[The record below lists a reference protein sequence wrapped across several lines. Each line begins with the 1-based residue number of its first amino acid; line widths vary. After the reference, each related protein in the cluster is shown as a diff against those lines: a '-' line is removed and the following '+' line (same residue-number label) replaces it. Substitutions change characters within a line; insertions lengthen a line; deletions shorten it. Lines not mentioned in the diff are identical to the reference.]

1 MNKKRK
7 GVSPLQKILATMAVV
22 MLLVGVVA
30 WAKNTYFTSS
40 KEAIASDSL
49 TEEELN
55 AAKANLTV
63 DLDSEILQAAFP
75 NVSREFL
82 YSSMPSQN
90 ETRVAAAG
98 FSSAL
103 TYPFTGVIQQDG
115 QSYSDETVRM
125 WWETE
130 LTEEL
135 LRNPVYGAAVARAL
149 SESKFSDGST
159 LLDLNPWLGE
169 FVQKYD
175 AAFQDGGLG
184 NGHFLTKEVADGP
197 ILVSDEYR
205 KYAIGT
211 RWLLDRFI
219 VKGVS
224 RLYAEKHWGLQPAN
238 DLQPSRIK
246 AEAFEE
252 PEDRDA
258 LVVSFL
264 TKSGKNALI
273 IGFNVHD
280 KRPEIP
286 GSRPRPV
293 PEESPQ
299 ETPKETKP
307 EPTKPGRDPEPTTTT
322 PETTKPAPTKP
333 GRDPE
338 PTKPTVPKETK
349 PEPTKPT
356 VPKETK
362 PEPTKPTVPKET
374 KPEPTTPAPTKPE
387 PTTPAPTTPAPTPET
402 KDRSKDAIDRNGGQ
416 WGGNSNRVGNDEFEL
431 SDHIGETGK
440 GHGDPAKETP
450 ATPTQ
455 DQSSA
460 NVSVNGV
467 DNNRTHYETEVET
480 QSSWKNNQGQ
490 NLITGSK
497 ETAAGSGNSS
507 GNTGNS
513 AGSSTATEGTPLTG
527 YGEEFHLED

>member
-22 MLLVGVVA
+22 MLLVGVIA
-30 WAKNTYFTSS
+30 WAKNTYFVGT

-49 TEEELN
+49 TEEELK
-55 AAKANLTV
+55 AAKADLTV
-63 DLDSEILQAAFP
+63 DLDSEILQSAFP

-82 YSSMPSQN
+82 YSSMPVNN
-90 ETRVAAAG
+90 EDRTTAAG

-103 TYPFTGVIQQDG
+103 SYPFSGASQKDG
-115 QSYSDETVRM
+115 QSYSDETVRA

-175 AAFQDGGLG
+175 AAFQGDGRG
-184 NGHFLTKEVADGP
+184 NGYFLTKETADGP

-205 KYAIGT
+205 RYAVGT
-211 RWLLDRFI
+211 RWLLDRFVI
-219 VKGVS
+219 KGVS
-224 RLYAEKHWGLQPAN
+224 KLYAEKHWGLQPAN

-286 GSRPRPV
+286 GTRPKPV

-299 ETPKETKP
+299 ETPQETKP
-307 EPTKPGRDPEPTTTT
+307 VPTKPHRD
-322 PETTKPAPTKP
+322 
-333 GRDPE
+333 
-338 PTKPTVPKETK
+338 
-349 PEPTKPT
+349 
-356 VPKETK
+356 
-362 PEPTKPTVPKET
+362 
-374 KPEPTTPAPTKPE
+374 PEPTTPAPTKPHRDPE
-387 PTTPAPTTPAPTPET
+387 PKPTKPTTPETTPTPTKPTTPETTPAPTKPVPTTTPET
-402 KDRSKDAIDRNGGQ
+402 KDRSKDAIDRDGGK
-416 WGGNSNRVGNDEFEL
+416 WGGNSNRIGNNEFEPT
-431 SDHIGETGK
+431 DHVGETGK

-455 DQSSA
+455 DQSHQD
-460 NVSVNGV
+460 VKV
-467 DNNRTHYETEVET
+467 DHVDQNKMNYETIPET
-480 QSSWKNNQGQ
+480 QSSWKTNQGQ
-490 NLITGSK
+490 NLITGIQENGSGNS
-497 ETAAGSGNSS
+497 GSGNSS
-507 GNTGNS
+507 AGN
-513 AGSSTATEGTPLTG
+513 STATEGTPLTG

>member
-1 MNKKRK
+1 MNKKKRK
-7 GVSPLQKILATMAVV
+7 GVSPFNKILVAMVAILVIMGGAV
-22 MLLVGVVA
+22 
-30 WAKNTYFTSS
+30 WAKNTYFNSN

-49 TEEELN
+49 TEEELK
-55 AAKANLTV
+55 AAKADLTV
-63 DLDSEILQAAFP
+63 DLDAEVLQAAFP
-75 NVSREFL
+75 NVSREFM

-103 TYPFTGVIQQDG
+103 TYPFTSVIQQDG

-135 LRNPVYGAAVARAL
+135 LRNPVYGVAVARAL

-159 LLDLNPWLGE
+159 LLDLNPWLAE

-175 AAFQDGGLG
+175 AAFQGDGKG
-184 NGHFLTKEVADGP
+184 NGYFLTKETADGP

-205 KYAIGT
+205 RYAVGT

-219 VKGVS
+219 VKGVNK
-224 RLYAEKHWGLQPAN
+224 LYAEKHWGLQPAN

-258 LVVSFL
+258 LVASFL

-273 IGFNVHD
+273 IGFNIHD

-286 GSRPRPV
+286 GSRPKPV

-322 PETTKPAPTKP
+322 PETTKPAPTRP
-333 GRDPE
+333 HRDPE
-338 PTKPTVPKETK
+338 PTRPTTPETTRPEPTRPTTPETTK
-349 PEPTKPT
+349 PEPTR
-356 VPKETK
+356 
-362 PEPTKPTVPKET
+362 
-374 KPEPTTPAPTKPE
+374 PTTPE
-387 PTTPAPTTPAPTPET
+387 STTPAPTPET
-402 KDRSKDAIDRNGGQ
+402 KKERSKDSVNHGG
-416 WGGNSNRVGNDEFEL
+416 GRVGGGSTVIGTDAYEPNDP
-431 SDHIGETGK
+431 ITETGK

-467 DNNRTHYETEVET
+467 DNNRTHYETEAET

-497 ETAAGSGNSS
+497 ETAGS

-513 AGSSTATEGTPLTG
+513 GNAAGGNSGTATEGTPLSG

>member
-1 MNKKRK
+1 MNR
-7 GVSPLQKILATMAVV
+7 ILATMMVV
-22 MLLVGVVA
+22 LMLVGGVA
-30 WAKNTYFTSS
+30 WAKNTYLKDS

-49 TEEELN
+49 TDEELK
-55 AAKANLTV
+55 AAKADLTV
-63 DLDSEILQAAFP
+63 DLDAEILNSAYP
-75 NVSREFL
+75 EVSRELL

-90 ETRVAAAG
+90 EARVAAAG

-103 TYPFTGVIQQDG
+103 TFPFSGASQKDG
-115 QSYSDETVRM
+115 QSYSDETVQG
-125 WWETE
+125 WWQQE

-135 LRNPVYGAAVARAL
+135 LRNPVYGVAVARAL

-184 NGHFLTKEVADGP
+184 NGYFLTKEVADGP
-197 ILVSDEYR
+197 ILVTDEYR
-205 KYAIGT
+205 HYAVGT
-211 RWLLDRFI
+211 RWLLDRFVI
-219 VKGVS
+219 KGVS
-224 RLYAEKHWGLQPAN
+224 RLYAEKHWGLRPAN

-252 PEDRDA
+252 PEDRDS

-286 GSRPRPV
+286 GSKPKPV
-293 PEESPQ
+293 PEETPQ
-299 ETPKETKP
+299 ETPQETKP
-307 EPTKPGRDPEPTTTT
+307 APTKPGRDPEPTTTT

-338 PTKPTVPKETK
+338 PTKPTPQETTRPHRDPDPKPTK
-349 PEPTKPT
+349 PGKDPDPTKPTPEPTK
-356 VPKETK
+356 
-362 PEPTKPTVPKET
+362 
-374 KPEPTTPAPTKPE
+374 
-387 PTTPAPTTPAPTPET
+387 PTTPAPTTTTPET
-402 KDRSKDAIDRNGGQ
+402 KKERSKDSVNNGG
-416 WGGNSNRVGNDEFEL
+416 GRVGGGSTVIGTDAYEPNDP
-431 SDHIGETGK
+431 ITETGK

-455 DQSSA
+455 DQS
-460 NVSVNGV
+460 NVNVNVNGV
-467 DNNRTHYETEVET
+467 DNNRTHYETEAET

-497 ETAAGSGNSS
+497 ETAAGSGN
-507 GNTGNS
+507 TGNS
-513 AGSSTATEGTPLTG
+513 GNSSAGNSTATEGTPLTG

>member
-1 MNKKRK
+1 MKNRKK
-7 GVSPLQKILATMAVV
+7 GVSPFQKILATMVVV
-22 MLLVGVVA
+22 MLLVGVIA
-30 WAKNTYFTSS
+30 WAKNTYFNGN

-49 TEEELN
+49 TEEELK
-55 AAKANLTV
+55 AAKADLTV
-63 DLDSEILQAAFP
+63 DLDEEVIQAAFP
-75 NVSREFL
+75 NVSRELL
-82 YSSMPSQN
+82 YSSMPSEN
-90 ETRVAAAG
+90 ETRVAAAS

-125 WWETE
+125 WWEKE

-175 AAFQDGGLG
+175 AAFQGDGRG
-184 NGHFLTKEVADGP
+184 NGYFLTKETADGP

-205 KYAIGT
+205 RYAVGT
-211 RWLLDRFI
+211 RWLLDRFVI
-219 VKGVS
+219 KGVS
-224 RLYAEKHWGLQPAN
+224 KLYAEKHWGLQPAN

-286 GSRPRPV
+286 GSKPKPV
-293 PEESPQ
+293 PEETPQ
-299 ETPKETKP
+299 ETPQETKP
-307 EPTKPGRDPEPTTTT
+307 APTKPGRDPEPTTTT

-338 PTKPTVPKETK
+338 PTKPTPQETTRPHRDPDPKPTK
-349 PEPTKPT
+349 PGKDPDPTKPTPEPTK
-356 VPKETK
+356 
-362 PEPTKPTVPKET
+362 
-374 KPEPTTPAPTKPE
+374 
-387 PTTPAPTTPAPTPET
+387 PTTPAPTTTTPET
-402 KDRSKDAIDRNGGQ
+402 KKERSKDSVNNGG
-416 WGGNSNRVGNDEFEL
+416 GRVGGGSTVIGTDVYEPNDP
-431 SDHIGETGK
+431 ITETGK

-455 DQSSA
+455 DQSNA

-467 DNNRTHYETEVET
+467 DNNRTHYETEAET

-497 ETAAGSGNSS
+497 ETAAGSGNTGNSS
-507 GNTGNS
+507 GNSS
-513 AGSSTATEGTPLTG
+513 AGNSTATEGTPLTG

>member
-1 MNKKRK
+1 MNKRRK

-22 MLLVGVVA
+22 MLLVGIVA
-30 WAKNTYFTSS
+30 WAKNTYFSGS

-55 AAKANLTV
+55 QAKADLTV
-63 DLDSEILQAAFP
+63 DLDSEMLQAAYP
-75 NVSREFL
+75 EVSREFL
-82 YSSMPSQN
+82 YSSMPSEN
-90 ETRVAAAG
+90 KARVAAAG
-98 FSSAL
+98 FSTAL
-103 TYPFTGVIQQDG
+103 AFPFSDASQKDG
-115 QSYSDETVRM
+115 QSYSDEIVKG

-135 LRNPVYGAAVARAL
+135 LRNPVYGIAVARAL

-184 NGHFLTKEVADGP
+184 NGYFLTKETADGP
-197 ILVSDEYR
+197 ILVSEEYR
-205 KYAIGT
+205 KYAVGT
-211 RWLLDRFI
+211 RWFLDRLVI
-219 VKGVS
+219 KGVS
-224 RLYAEKHWGLQPAN
+224 KLYAEKHWGLRPAN
-238 DLQPSRIK
+238 DLQPSRVK

-264 TKSGKNALI
+264 TKSGKNVLV

-286 GSRPRPV
+286 GSKPKPV

-299 ETPKETKP
+299 ETPQETKP
-307 EPTKPGRDPEPTTTT
+307 EPTKPGKDPEPTT
-322 PETTKPAPTKP
+322 PAPTKP

-338 PTKPTVPKETK
+338 PTRPHRDPD
-349 PEPTKPT
+349 PTKPT
-356 VPKETK
+356 
-362 PEPTKPTVPKET
+362 PE
-374 KPEPTTPAPTKPE
+374 TTPTPT
-387 PTTPAPTTPAPTPET
+387 PTPET
-402 KDRSKDAIDRNGGQ
+402 KKERSKDPVNNGGAKV
-416 WGGNSNRVGNDEFEL
+416 GGGSTVIGTDSYEPNDP
-431 SDHIGETGK
+431 ITETGK

-455 DQSSA
+455 DQSHQ
-460 NVSVNGV
+460 NVTV
-467 DNNRTHYETEVET
+467 DHVDQNKMDYGTIPET
-480 QSSWKNNQGQ
+480 QSSWKTDQGQ
-490 NLITGSK
+490 NLITGTQANQGNS
-497 ETAAGSGNSS
+497 GSGNSA
-507 GNTGNS
+507 GN
-513 AGSSTATEGTPLTG
+513 SSTATEGTPLTG

>member
-1 MNKKRK
+1 
-7 GVSPLQKILATMAVV
+7 
-22 MLLVGVVA
+22 MLLVGVIA
-30 WAKNTYFTSS
+30 WAKNTYFNGN

-49 TEEELN
+49 TEEELK
-55 AAKANLTV
+55 AAKADLTV
-63 DLDSEILQAAFP
+63 DLDEEVIQAAFP
-75 NVSREFL
+75 NVSRELL
-82 YSSMPSQN
+82 YSSMPSEN

-125 WWETE
+125 WWEKE

-169 FVQKYD
+169 FVQEYD

-211 RWLLDRFI
+211 RWLLDRFVI
-219 VKGVS
+219 KGVNK
-224 RLYAEKHWGLQPAN
+224 LYAEKHWGLQPAN
-238 DLQPSRIK
+238 DLQPSRVK

-286 GSRPRPV
+286 GSRPKPV

-307 EPTKPGRDPEPTTTT
+307 EPTKPGKDPEPTTTAPQETKPAPTKPHRDPEPTRPTT
-322 PETTKPAPTKP
+322 PETTKP
-333 GRDPE
+333 E
-338 PTKPTVPKETK
+338 PTRPTTPETTK
-349 PEPTKPT
+349 PEPTRPT
-356 VPKETK
+356 T
-362 PEPTKPTVPKET
+362 
-374 KPEPTTPAPTKPE
+374 PEPTTPT
-387 PTTPAPTTPAPTPET
+387 PTPET
-402 KDRSKDAIDRNGGQ
+402 KKERSKDSVNHGG
-416 WGGNSNRVGNDEFEL
+416 GRVGGGSTVIGTDSYEPNDP
-431 SDHIGETGK
+431 IAETGK

-455 DQSSA
+455 DQSNA

-467 DNNRTHYETEVET
+467 DNNRTHYETEAET

-497 ETAAGSGNSS
+497 ETAAGSGNT

-513 AGSSTATEGTPLTG
+513 SAGNSTATEGTPLSG

>member
-1 MNKKRK
+1 MNRNTRK

-30 WAKNTYFTSS
+30 WAKNTYFAGN

-55 AAKANLTV
+55 QAKADLTV
-63 DLDSEILQAAFP
+63 DLNAEVLQAAFP

-135 LRNPVYGAAVARAL
+135 LRNPVYGVAVARAL

-159 LLDLNPWLGE
+159 LLDLNPWLAE

-175 AAFQDGGLG
+175 AAFQGDGKG
-184 NGHFLTKEVADGP
+184 NGYFLTKETADGP

-205 KYAIGT
+205 KYAVGT
-211 RWLLDRFI
+211 RWLLDRFV

-238 DLQPSRIK
+238 DLQPSRTK

-258 LVVSFL
+258 LVASFL

-273 IGFNVHD
+273 IGLNVHD

-286 GSRPRPV
+286 GSRPKPV

-333 GRDPE
+333 GRD
-338 PTKPTVPKETK
+338 
-349 PEPTKPT
+349 
-356 VPKETK
+356 

-467 DNNRTHYETEVET
+467 DNNRTHYETEAET

-507 GNTGNS
+507 GNTGSS

>member
-1 MNKKRK
+1 MNKKKRK
-7 GVSPLQKILATMAVV
+7 GVSPFNKILVAMVAILVIMGGAV
-22 MLLVGVVA
+22 
-30 WAKNTYFTSS
+30 WAKNTYFNSN

-49 TEEELN
+49 TEEELK
-55 AAKANLTV
+55 AAKADLTV
-63 DLDSEILQAAFP
+63 DLDSEVLNSAYP
-75 NVSREFL
+75 DVSREFL
-82 YSSMPSQN
+82 YSSMPSEN
-90 ETRVAAAG
+90 EARVAAAS

-103 TYPFTGVIQQDG
+103 SYPFSGASQKDG
-115 QSYSDETVRM
+115 QAYSSETVQG
-125 WWETE
+125 WWQSE

-175 AAFQDGGLG
+175 AAFQGDGKG
-184 NGHFLTKEVADGP
+184 NGYFLTKETADGP

-205 KYAIGT
+205 RYAVGT
-211 RWLLDRFI
+211 RWLLDRFVI
-219 VKGVS
+219 KGVS
-224 RLYAEKHWGLQPAN
+224 KFYAEKHWGLQAAN

-258 LVVSFL
+258 LVASFL
-264 TKSGKNALI
+264 TKSGKNVLI

-286 GSRPRPV
+286 GSRPKPV

-307 EPTKPGRDPEPTTTT
+307 APTKPGRDPEPTTTT
-322 PETTKPAPTKP
+322 PETTKPTPTRP
-333 GRDPE
+333 HRDPE
-338 PTKPTVPKETK
+338 PTRPTTPETTK
-349 PEPTKPT
+349 PEPTRPT
-356 VPKETK
+356 TPETTK
-362 PEPTKPTVPKET
+362 PEPTRPTT
-374 KPEPTTPAPTKPE
+374 PEPTTPT
-387 PTTPAPTTPAPTPET
+387 PTPET
-402 KDRSKDAIDRNGGQ
+402 KKERSKDSVNHGG
-416 WGGNSNRVGNDEFEL
+416 GRVGGGSTVIGTDSYEPNDP
-431 SDHIGETGK
+431 IAETGK

-467 DNNRTHYETEVET
+467 DNNRTHYETEAET

-497 ETAAGSGNSS
+497 ETAGSGNSS
-507 GNTGNS
+507 GNSGNSS
-513 AGSSTATEGTPLTG
+513 AGSSGTATEGTPLTG

>member
-1 MNKKRK
+1 MKNRKK
-7 GVSPLQKILATMAVV
+7 GVSPFQKILATMVVV
-22 MLLVGVVA
+22 MLLVGVIA
-30 WAKNTYFTSS
+30 WAKNTYFNGN

-49 TEEELN
+49 TEEELK
-55 AAKANLTV
+55 AAKADLTV
-63 DLDSEILQAAFP
+63 DLDEEVIQAAFP
-75 NVSREFL
+75 NVSRELL
-82 YSSMPSQN
+82 YSSMPSEN

-115 QSYSDETVRM
+115 QYYSDETVRM
-125 WWETE
+125 WWEKE

-175 AAFQDGGLG
+175 AAFQGDGRG
-184 NGHFLTKEVADGP
+184 NGYFLTKETADGP

-205 KYAIGT
+205 RYAVGT
-211 RWLLDRFI
+211 RWLLDRFVI
-219 VKGVS
+219 KGVS
-224 RLYAEKHWGLQPAN
+224 KLYAEKHWGLQPAN

-280 KRPEIP
+280 KRPEIS
-286 GSRPRPV
+286 GSKPKPV
-293 PEESPQ
+293 PEETPQ
-299 ETPKETKP
+299 ETPQETKP
-307 EPTKPGRDPEPTTTT
+307 APTKPGRDPEPTTTT

-338 PTKPTVPKETK
+338 PTKPTPQETTRPHRDPDPKPTK
-349 PEPTKPT
+349 PGKDPDPTKPTPEPTK
-356 VPKETK
+356 
-362 PEPTKPTVPKET
+362 
-374 KPEPTTPAPTKPE
+374 
-387 PTTPAPTTPAPTPET
+387 PTTPAPTTTTPET
-402 KDRSKDAIDRNGGQ
+402 KKERSKDSVNNGG
-416 WGGNSNRVGNDEFEL
+416 GRVGGGSTVIGTDVYEPNDP
-431 SDHIGETGK
+431 ITETGK

-455 DQSSA
+455 DQSNA

-467 DNNRTHYETEVET
+467 DNNRTHYETEAET

-497 ETAAGSGNSS
+497 ETAAGSGN
-507 GNTGNS
+507 TGNS
-513 AGSSTATEGTPLTG
+513 SAGNSTATEGTPLSG

>member
-1 MNKKRK
+1 MNRNTKK
-7 GVSPLQKILATMAVV
+7 GVSPFQKILITMVAILAI
-22 MLLVGVVA
+22 MGGVV
-30 WAKNTYFTSS
+30 WAKNTYFKDS

-49 TEEELN
+49 TDEELK
-55 AAKANLTV
+55 AAKADLTV
-63 DLDSEILQAAFP
+63 DLDAEILNSAYP
-75 NVSREFL
+75 EVSRELL

-90 ETRVAAAG
+90 EARVAAAG

-103 TYPFTGVIQQDG
+103 TFPFSGASQKDG
-115 QSYSDETVRM
+115 QSYSDETVQG
-125 WWETE
+125 WWQQE

-135 LRNPVYGAAVARAL
+135 LRNPVYGVAVARAL

-184 NGHFLTKEVADGP
+184 NGYFLTKEVADGP
-197 ILVSDEYR
+197 ILVTNEYR
-205 KYAIGT
+205 RYAVGT
-211 RWLLDRFI
+211 RWLLDRFVI
-219 VKGVS
+219 KGVS
-224 RLYAEKHWGLQPAN
+224 RLYAEKHWGLRPAN

-264 TKSGKNALI
+264 TKSGKNVLV

-286 GSRPRPV
+286 GSRPKPV
-293 PEESPQ
+293 PEETPK
-299 ETPKETKP
+299 ETPQETKP
-307 EPTKPGRDPEPTTTT
+307 EPTKPGKDPEPTT
-322 PETTKPAPTKP
+322 PAPTKP

-338 PTKPTVPKETK
+338 PTKPHRDPDPKPTK
-349 PEPTKPT
+349 PGKDPDPTKPT
-356 VPKETK
+356 
-362 PEPTKPTVPKET
+362 
-374 KPEPTTPAPTKPE
+374 PE
-387 PTTPAPTTPAPTPET
+387 PTTPAPTTTPET
-402 KDRSKDAIDRNGGQ
+402 KKERSKDSVNNGG
-416 WGGNSNRVGNDEFEL
+416 GRVGGG
-431 SDHIGETGK
+431 STVIGTDAYEPKDPITETGK

-455 DQSSA
+455 DQSHQD
-460 NVSVNGV
+460 VKV
-467 DNNRTHYETEVET
+467 DHVDQNKMNYETIPET
-480 QSSWKNNQGQ
+480 QSSWKTNQGQ
-490 NLITGSK
+490 NLITGTQ
-497 ETAAGSGNSS
+497 ENAGSGSGS

-513 AGSSTATEGTPLTG
+513 GNSSAGGNSSTATEGTPLTG

>member
-1 MNKKRK
+1 MKNRKK
-7 GVSPLQKILATMAVV
+7 GVSPFQKILATMVVV
-22 MLLVGVVA
+22 MLLVGVIA
-30 WAKNTYFTSS
+30 WAKNTYFNGN

-49 TEEELN
+49 TEEELK
-55 AAKANLTV
+55 AAKADLTV
-63 DLDSEILQAAFP
+63 DLDEEVIQAAFP
-75 NVSREFL
+75 NVSRELL
-82 YSSMPSQN
+82 YSSMPSEN

-125 WWETE
+125 WWEKE

-169 FVQKYD
+169 FVQEYD

-211 RWLLDRFI
+211 RWLLDRFVI
-219 VKGVS
+219 KGVNK
-224 RLYAEKHWGLQPAN
+224 LYAEKHWGLRPAN
-238 DLQPSRIK
+238 DLQPSRVK

-286 GSRPRPV
+286 GSRPKPV

-307 EPTKPGRDPEPTTTT
+307 EPTKPGKDPEPTTTAPQETKPAPTKPHRDPEPTRPTT
-322 PETTKPAPTKP
+322 PETTKP
-333 GRDPE
+333 E
-338 PTKPTVPKETK
+338 PTRPTTPETTK
-349 PEPTKPT
+349 PEPTRPT
-356 VPKETK
+356 T
-362 PEPTKPTVPKET
+362 
-374 KPEPTTPAPTKPE
+374 PEPTTPT
-387 PTTPAPTTPAPTPET
+387 PTPET
-402 KDRSKDAIDRNGGQ
+402 KKERSKDSVNHGG
-416 WGGNSNRVGNDEFEL
+416 GRVGGGSTVIGTDSYEPNDP
-431 SDHIGETGK
+431 IAETGK

-467 DNNRTHYETEVET
+467 DNNRTHYETEAET

-507 GNTGNS
+507 GNNS
-513 AGSSTATEGTPLTG
+513 AGNSGTATEGTPLTG

>member
-1 MNKKRK
+1 MNKRRK

-22 MLLVGVVA
+22 MLLVGIVA
-30 WAKNTYFTSS
+30 WAKNTYFSGS

-55 AAKANLTV
+55 QAKADLTV
-63 DLDSEILQAAFP
+63 DLDSEVLQAAFP

-82 YSSMPSQN
+82 YSSMPSEN
-90 ETRVAAAG
+90 KARVAAAG

-103 TYPFTGVIQQDG
+103 TYPFSGVSQKDG
-115 QSYSDETVRM
+115 QSYSDETVKG

-135 LRNPVYGAAVARAL
+135 LRNPVYGIAVARAL

-159 LLDLNPWLGE
+159 LLDLNPWLAE

-184 NGHFLTKEVADGP
+184 NGYFLTKETADGP
-197 ILVSDEYR
+197 ILVSEEYR
-205 KYAIGT
+205 KYAVGT
-211 RWLLDRFI
+211 RWLLDRLVI
-219 VKGVS
+219 KGVS
-224 RLYAEKHWGLQPAN
+224 KLYAEKHWGLRPAN
-238 DLQPSRIK
+238 DLQPSRVK

-264 TKSGKNALI
+264 TKSGKNVLV

-286 GSRPRPV
+286 GSRPKPV

-299 ETPKETKP
+299 ETPQETKP
-307 EPTKPGRDPEPTTTT
+307 EPTKPGKDPEPTT
-322 PETTKPAPTKP
+322 PAPTKP

-338 PTKPTVPKETK
+338 PTRPHRDPD
-349 PEPTKPT
+349 PTKPT
-356 VPKETK
+356 
-362 PEPTKPTVPKET
+362 PE
-374 KPEPTTPAPTKPE
+374 TTPTPT
-387 PTTPAPTTPAPTPET
+387 PTPET
-402 KDRSKDAIDRNGGQ
+402 KKERSKDPVNNGG
-416 WGGNSNRVGNDEFEL
+416 GRVGGGSTVIGTDSYEPNDP
-431 SDHIGETGK
+431 ITETGK
-440 GHGDPAKETP
+440 GHGDPTKETP

-455 DQSSA
+455 DQSHQ
-460 NVSVNGV
+460 NVTV
-467 DNNRTHYETEVET
+467 DHVDQNKMDYGTIPET
-480 QSSWKNNQGQ
+480 QSSWKTDQGQ
-490 NLITGSK
+490 NLITGTQANQGNS
-497 ETAAGSGNSS
+497 GSGNSA
-507 GNTGNS
+507 GNS
-513 AGSSTATEGTPLTG
+513 STVTEGTPLTG

>member
-1 MNKKRK
+1 MKNRKK
-7 GVSPLQKILATMAVV
+7 GVSPFQKILATMVVV
-22 MLLVGVVA
+22 MLLVGVIA
-30 WAKNTYFTSS
+30 WAKNTYFNGN

-49 TEEELN
+49 TEEELK
-55 AAKANLTV
+55 AAKADLTV

-75 NVSREFL
+75 NVSRELL
-82 YSSMPSQN
+82 YSSMPSEN

-135 LRNPVYGAAVARAL
+135 LRNPVYAVAVARAL

-169 FVQKYD
+169 FVQEYD

-211 RWLLDRFI
+211 RWLLDRFV

-224 RLYAEKHWGLQPAN
+224 KLYAEKHWGLRPAN

-258 LVVSFL
+258 LVASFL

-286 GSRPRPV
+286 GSRPKPV

-307 EPTKPGRDPEPTTTT
+307 EPTKPGKDPEHTTTA
-322 PETTKPAPTKP
+322 PQETKPAPTKP
-333 GRDPE
+333 HRDPE
-338 PTKPTVPKETK
+338 PTRPTTPET
-349 PEPTKPT
+349 
-356 VPKETK
+356 
-362 PEPTKPTVPKET
+362 T
-374 KPEPTTPAPTKPE
+374 KPEPTTPAPTKP
-387 PTTPAPTTPAPTPET
+387 APTTTPET
-402 KDRSKDAIDRNGGQ
+402 KKERSKDSVNNGG
-416 WGGNSNRVGNDEFEL
+416 GRVGGGSTVIGSDAYEPNDP
-431 SDHIGETGK
+431 ITETGK

-467 DNNRTHYETEVET
+467 DNNRTHYETEAET

-513 AGSSTATEGTPLTG
+513 AGNSTATEGTPLTG

>member
-1 MNKKRK
+1 MKNRKK
-7 GVSPLQKILATMAVV
+7 GVSPFQKILATMVVV
-22 MLLVGVVA
+22 MLLVGVIA
-30 WAKNTYFTSS
+30 WAKNTYFNGN

-49 TEEELN
+49 TEEELK
-55 AAKANLTV
+55 AAKADLTV
-63 DLDSEILQAAFP
+63 DLDEEVIQAAFP
-75 NVSREFL
+75 NVSRELL
-82 YSSMPSQN
+82 YSSMPSEN

-125 WWETE
+125 WWEKE

-169 FVQKYD
+169 FVQEYD

-211 RWLLDRFI
+211 RWLLDRFVI
-219 VKGVS
+219 KGVNK
-224 RLYAEKHWGLQPAN
+224 LYAEKHWGLQPAN
-238 DLQPSRIK
+238 DLQPSRVK

-286 GSRPRPV
+286 GSRPKPV

-307 EPTKPGRDPEPTTTT
+307 EPTKPGKDPEPTTTA
-322 PETTKPAPTKP
+322 PQETKPAPTKP
-333 GRDPE
+333 HRDPE
-338 PTKPTVPKETK
+338 PTRPTT
-349 PEPTKPT
+349 
-356 VPKETK
+356 
-362 PEPTKPTVPKET
+362 
-374 KPEPTTPAPTKPE
+374 PEPTTPT
-387 PTTPAPTTPAPTPET
+387 PTPET
-402 KDRSKDAIDRNGGQ
+402 KKERSKDSVNHGG
-416 WGGNSNRVGNDEFEL
+416 GRVGGGSTVIGTDSYEPNDP
-431 SDHIGETGK
+431 IAETGK

-455 DQSSA
+455 DQSNA

-467 DNNRTHYETEVET
+467 DNNRTHYETEAET

-497 ETAAGSGNSS
+497 ETAAGSGNT

-513 AGSSTATEGTPLTG
+513 SAGNSTATEGTPLSG

>member
-1 MNKKRK
+1 MKNNRK
-7 GVSPLQKILATMAVV
+7 GVSPLQKILITMVAILAI
-22 MLLVGVVA
+22 MGGVV
-30 WAKNTYFTSS
+30 WAKNTYFAGN

-49 TEEELN
+49 TEEELKS
-55 AAKANLTV
+55 AKADLTV
-63 DLDSEILQAAFP
+63 DLDAEVLQAAYP

-82 YSSMPSQN
+82 YSSMPVN
-90 ETRVAAAG
+90 NNDRVAAAG

-103 TYPFTGVIQQDG
+103 CYPFSGASQKDG
-115 QSYSDETVRM
+115 QSYSDETVQK
-125 WWETE
+125 WWQQE

-169 FVQKYD
+169 FVQEYD
-175 AAFQDGGLG
+175 AAFQGDGKG
-184 NGHFLTKEVADGP
+184 NGHFLTKETADGP
-197 ILVSDEYR
+197 ILVTEEYR
-205 KYAIGT
+205 KYAVGT
-211 RWLLDRFI
+211 RWLLDRFVI
-219 VKGVS
+219 KGVNK
-224 RLYAEKHWGLQPAN
+224 LYAEKHWGLRPAN

-286 GSRPRPV
+286 GSRPKPV
-293 PEESPQ
+293 PEETPQ
-299 ETPKETKP
+299 ETPQE
-307 EPTKPGRDPEPTTTT
+307 
-322 PETTKPAPTKP
+322 TKPAPTKP

-338 PTKPTVPKETK
+338 PTKPTPQETTR
-349 PEPTKPT
+349 PHRDPDPTKPT
-356 VPKETK
+356 T
-362 PEPTKPTVPKET
+362 PE
-374 KPEPTTPAPTKPE
+374 TTPAPTKPE
-387 PTTPAPTTPAPTPET
+387 PTTPAPTTPVPTPET
-402 KDRSKDAIDRNGGQ
+402 KKDRSKDAIDRDGGK
-416 WGGNSNRVGNDEFEL
+416 WGGNSNRVGNNEFEP
-431 SDHIGETGK
+431 SDHVGETGK

-467 DNNRTHYETEVET
+467 DNNRTHYETEAET

-497 ETAAGSGNSS
+497 ETAGSGNSS
-507 GNTGNS
+507 GNSGNSS
-513 AGSSTATEGTPLTG
+513 AGSSGTATEGTPLTG

>member
-7 GVSPLQKILATMAVV
+7 KGVSPFQKILATMAVV
-22 MLLVGVVA
+22 MLLVGVIA
-30 WAKNTYFTSS
+30 WAKNTYFVGT

-55 AAKANLTV
+55 AAKADLTV

-82 YSSMPSQN
+82 YSSMPSEN
-90 ETRVAAAG
+90 KTRTAAAG

-103 TYPFTGVIQQDG
+103 VYPFTGVIQQDG

-135 LRNPVYGAAVARAL
+135 LRNPVYGVAVARAL

-169 FVQKYD
+169 FVQEYD
-175 AAFQDGGLG
+175 AAFQGDGNG
-184 NGHFLTKEVADGP
+184 NGHFLTKETTDGP
-197 ILVSDEYR
+197 ILVTEEYR
-205 KYAIGT
+205 KYAVGT

-224 RLYAEKHWGLQPAN
+224 RLYAEKHWGLRPAN

-252 PEDRDA
+252 PENRDA

-264 TKSGKNALI
+264 TKSGKNVLI

-286 GSRPRPV
+286 GSRPKPV
-293 PEESPQ
+293 PEETPK
-299 ETPKETKP
+299 ETPQETKP
-307 EPTKPGRDPEPTTTT
+307 EPTKPGKDPEPTT
-322 PETTKPAPTKP
+322 PAPTKP

-338 PTKPTVPKETK
+338 PTKPHRDPDPKPTK
-349 PEPTKPT
+349 PGKDPDPTKPAPDPTKPT
-356 VPKETK
+356 TPET
-362 PEPTKPTVPKET
+362 T
-374 KPEPTTPAPTKPE
+374 
-387 PTTPAPTTPAPTPET
+387 PTPET
-402 KDRSKDAIDRNGGQ
+402 KKERSKDSVNNGG
-416 WGGNSNRVGNDEFEL
+416 GRVGGG
-431 SDHIGETGK
+431 STVIGTDAYEPKDPITETGK

-455 DQSSA
+455 DQSHQD
-460 NVSVNGV
+460 VKV
-467 DNNRTHYETEVET
+467 DHVDQNKMNYETIPET
-480 QSSWKNNQGQ
+480 QSSWKTDQGQ

-497 ETAAGSGNSS
+497 ETAGSGNGSGNSS
-507 GNTGNS
+507 GNSS
-513 AGSSTATEGTPLTG
+513 AGNSTATEGTPLTG